1 MRVRVRAAT
10 GPGPGSGPWRGAA
23 LCLSTHGADAEWR
36 ARGGGEPPMAGRG
49 VPGVPARSVR
59 RKPRVRIY
67 ETERR
72 TEDGHPP
79 ARPPSHP
86 PNGWRY
92 TSHAPTETGRRRHQ
106 GRGELR
112 ERPPPA
118 RR

>member
-1 MRVRVRAAT
+1 M
-10 GPGPGSGPWRGAA
+10 
-23 LCLSTHGADAEWR
+23 
-36 ARGGGEPPMAGRG
+36 
-49 VPGVPARSVR
+49 PGVPARSVR

-86 PNGWRY
+86 PDRWRY
-92 TSHAPTETGRRRHQ
+92 TSHPTTETGRRRHQ

-112 ERPPPA
+112 ESPPPA